1 VGHPERPRYGVRMTR
16 LWFDTEFIDDG
27 RTIDLL
33 SIGVIRDDGKSFYAE
48 AAEADRQKASPWVR
62 ENVLPH
68 LTGPVLPRAEIARQ
82 LVGFAG
88 SEPEWWAYVAAYDW
102 VSLCQL
108 YGPMINLPDGWPFY
122 CRDVQQFAD
131 HLNIDLEAELPP
143 PTTAHNAL
151 RDAEW
156 TRDAW
161 KLCQARRVHDSSQR

>member
-1 VGHPERPRYGVRMTR
+1 MGHPERHRYGVRMTR

-33 SIGVIRDDGKSFYAE
+33 SIGVIRDDGESFYAE
-48 AAEADRQKASPWVR
+48 PAEADRQQASPWVR

-68 LTGPVLPRAEIARQ
+68 LTGPVLPRAEIASQ
-82 LVGFAG
+82 LVAFAG
-88 SEPEWWAYVAAYDW
+88 SEPEWWAYFAAYDW

-108 YGPMINLPDGWPFY
+108 YGPMIHLPDGWPFY

-131 HLNIDLEAELPP
+131 QLHIDLEAELPP
-143 PTTAHNAL
+143 PTIAHNAL

-161 KLCQARRVHDSSQR
+161 KLCRARRTCDSSQR

>member
-1 VGHPERPRYGVRMTR
+1 MGHPERHRYGVRMTR

-33 SIGVIRDDGKSFYAE
+33 SIGVIRDDGESFYAE
-48 AAEADRQKASPWVR
+48 PAEADRQQASPWVR

-68 LTGPVLPRAEIARQ
+68 LTGPVLSRAEIARQ
-82 LVGFAG
+82 LVAFAG
-88 SEPEWWAYVAAYDW
+88 SEPEWWAYFAAYDW

-122 CRDVQQFAD
+122 CRDVQQLAD
-131 HLNIDLEAELPP
+131 QLHIDLEAELPP
-143 PTTAHNAL
+143 PTIAHNAL

-161 KLCQARRVHDSSQR
+161 KLCQARNANDSSQC